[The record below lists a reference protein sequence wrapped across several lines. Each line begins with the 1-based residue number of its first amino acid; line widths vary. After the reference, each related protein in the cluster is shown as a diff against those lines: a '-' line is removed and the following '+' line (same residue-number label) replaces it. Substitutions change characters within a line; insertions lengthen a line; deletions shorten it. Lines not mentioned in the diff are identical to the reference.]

1 MIDIQD
7 LQLKLSNML
16 NGKDQPNA
24 INISDYVSGF
34 EFKVLTYA
42 SYLDSISNF
51 NTLKN
56 FLPVYISDPQGTV
69 EPIPYLQE
77 TNSQYTITIFFP
89 LKYKE
94 ELNKL
99 NEYFVDSFA
108 GRMLNFS
115 KSGNALCG
123 LNLPTFGEVQ
133 DLEFKQFKDWIG
145 EYYQMNVLQTDKWC
159 SYSFVLYFHQL
170 KGLGEKGGFILGN
183 QFEYTLSFKYGNQT
197 YSEKVDL
204 ASAARNYTADP
215 MSEQILGDLETLSLN
230 KNSIYADSVCV
241 YVKDTDFWN
250 TFNDLYELGKLQDT
264 IFTLT
269 KKYLYNGK
277 SYERELIL
285 TSCPQN
291 IALGVVMT
299 YTLTYF
305 KKASV

>member
-94 ELNKL
+94 ELSKL

-241 YVKDTDFWN
+241 YVKNSDFWN
-250 TFNDLYELGKLQDT
+250 TFNDLYELGKLQDI

>member
-16 NGKDQPNA
+16 NGKEQPNA

-42 SYLDSISNF
+42 SYLDNISNF

-115 KSGNALCG
+115 KSGNALCS

-197 YSEKVDL
+197 YIEKVDL

-215 MSEQILGDLETLSLN
+215 MSEQILDDLETLSLN

-241 YVKDTDFWN
+241 YVKNSDFWN
-250 TFNDLYELGKLQDT
+250 TFNDLYELGKLQNI

-269 KKYLYNGK
+269 KTYLYNGK
-277 SYERELIL
+277 SYERALIL